1 MSEYTEVERVRVYCG
16 ETDRHDGRPIYE
28 LLVEEARKQ
37 GAAGATVLRGVLGF
51 GADSLIHTSKILR
64 LSEDLPMIVEIVDR
78 PERIS
83 AILPHLEPLVS
94 RGLITRERLTARFHC
109 PILVRDVM
117 AVDVATVG
125 PDAPLPE
132 VVRLLLTRGVKAV
145 PVVAADGA
153 VLGVI
158 TGGDLL
164 TRGGM
169 HTRLSLQERLPAE
182 EQEGELS
189 RLAGQTARDVMT
201 SPAVTVRDRMSLQA
215 AAKLMSKKGLKR
227 LPVLSEAGR
236 LIGIVTRADI
246 LRAAAEV
253 APAAES
259 LPRFTAGLFQSARD
273 VMFKAVPT
281 ARQGD
286 PLPDV
291 VRKLVNSPL
300 RRVVVVDEEGRV
312 LGLVLDSDLLDRC
325 GPSQKSGLIQ
335 ALFSR
340 RKTTDAC
347 PLGTAGEVM
356 QKDVYTTLED
366 APLMAVLQ
374 KMVATQV
381 KRLVV
386 VDDDNHLLG
395 IVDRDALL
403 RVIAEA

>member
-37 GAAGATVLRGVLGF
+37 GAAGSTVLRGVLGF

-153 VLGVI
+153 VLGLI

-164 TRGGM
+164 ARGGM

-201 SPAVTVRDRMSLQA
+201 SPAVTVRARTRLPA
-215 AAKLMSKKGLKR
+215 AAKRMSKKGLTR
-227 LPVLSEAGR
+227 LPVLSGR
-236 LIGIVTRADI
+236 APPPRLLGACRGTTS
-246 LRAAAEV
+246 AAA
-253 APAAES
+253 ADGGARRPPES
-259 LPRFTAGLFQSARD
+259 LPPLYGRPCPSRPGRI
-273 VMFKAVPT
+273 FKAVPT
-281 ARQGD
+281 
-286 PLPDV
+286 
-291 VRKLVNSPL
+291 
-300 RRVVVVDEEGRV
+300 
-312 LGLVLDSDLLDRC
+312 
-325 GPSQKSGLIQ
+325 GPAQRS
-335 ALFSR
+335 
-340 RKTTDAC
+340 T
-347 PLGTAGEVM
+347 
-356 QKDVYTTLED
+356 
-366 APLMAVLQ
+366 
-374 KMVATQV
+374 
-381 KRLVV
+381 
-386 VDDDNHLLG
+386 
-395 IVDRDALL
+395 
-403 RVIAEA
+403 